1 MKNGF
6 PFHAYRS
13 TAAWRLLP
21 LLLAVLVLALIAG
34 GCSDEENTDVT
45 QTPFPEP
52 ELQPWLLDVWG
63 TGPDDVYVVGQ
74 PNVLLHWNGS
84 AWTLVDGIG
93 PDVLTA
99 VWGTGTGT
107 VYAVGHGGA
116 ILRGSGTSFTGMASG
131 TEENLYDVGAGP
143 YDAIYAVGEKG
154 AIRRLSGNTWVST
167 QQLAYRYSDQD
178 VALDTLVLNEDIQ
191 SLTTVNPYGLAG
203 DHASVLMENDIPA
216 YDHEWLWGAISDTTG
231 FIKAGAY
238 GDALEDTY
246 LGNKL
251 GRVLRLVDD
260 PADGLTWELLA
271 DANGDEARP
280 ATFPQAISGL
290 WFDAANARLLIT
302 TSAGRIGSLMTDGS
316 ASEILYA
323 DTAWLSSVW
332 GAGNGEIWACGK
344 EGVVLYSDDDGL
356 TWTQVEVPLPDTS
369 GKSGIGKYGRLD
381 P

>member
-21 LLLAVLVLALIAG
+21 LLLAVLVMALIAG

-231 FIKAGAY
+231 ADSSICSINSAAASGANSPSRSAAVS
-238 GDALEDTY
+238 GSISSSTSTSVSTSRCCATSRISSSCICAKTCANSGASRRSTISAWGVSSNSVMISAL
-246 LGNKL
+246 
-251 GRVLRLVDD
+251 
-260 PADGLTWELLA
+260 
-271 DANGDEARP
+271 
-280 ATFPQAISGL
+280 
-290 WFDAANARLLIT
+290 
-302 TSAGRIGSLMTDGS
+302 SAGCSPR
-316 ASEILYA
+316 
-323 DTAWLSSVW
+323 
-332 GAGNGEIWACGK
+332 
-344 EGVVLYSDDDGL
+344 
-356 TWTQVEVPLPDTS
+356 
-369 GKSGIGKYGRLD
+369 R
-381 P
+381 